1 MGVPAKQID
10 LKQQLAALSPA
21 KRALL
26 ELKLMKRNGSRKAA
40 EETIP
45 RRTERGPAPLSQN
58 QQGLW
63 VLSQLM
69 PDSFLYQIP
78 KALRLTG
85 NLNIEALRHTLDAI
99 VERHESLRTIFKK
112 VDGVPMQVV
121 VDHARLDLP
130 LIDLSAM
137 PEAEREEEARHILA
151 VEGRRPFNL
160 SKGPLTRCHLLRLTA
175 SEHIV
180 LVTTHHIVTD
190 GWSMG
195 IFHRELM
202 ELYEAF
208 AAGQPSPLPEL
219 PIQYPDY
226 AVYHRQW
233 FSGEVYESQL
243 TYWKKQFAPPPP
255 VLELPTDHP
264 RSNFQAYRAYR
275 GIQQTLSLNPEL
287 TRKINEFC
295 RKEEAT
301 PFMTL
306 LAAFKVL
313 LHRYRAR
320 KTS

>member
-1 MGVPAKQID
+1 MGVPAKQTD

-26 ELKLMKRNGSRKAA
+26 ELKLMKRNGGRKAA

-45 RRTERGPAPLSQN
+45 RRTERGPAALSEN

-85 NLNIEALRHTLDAI
+85 NLNLEALRRTLNAI
-99 VERHESLRTIFKK
+99 VERHESLRTIFKTI
-112 VDGVPMQVV
+112 DGVPMQVV
-121 VDHARLDLP
+121 VDHARVELP
-130 LIDLSAM
+130 LIDLSAT

-151 VEGRRPFNL
+151 LEGRRPFNL
-160 SKGPLTRCHLLRLTA
+160 SEGPLIRCHLLHLA
-175 SEHIV
+175 ESEHI
-180 LVTTHHIVTD
+180 LLMTTHHIVTD

-226 AVYHRQW
+226 AIYHRQW
-233 FSGEVYESQL
+233 FEGKVYESQL
-243 TYWKKQFAPPPP
+243 AYWKKQFATLPP

-264 RSNFQAYRAYR
+264 RSKFQTHRAYR
-275 GIQQTLSLNPEL
+275 GI
-287 TRKINEFC
+287 
-295 RKEEAT
+295 
-301 PFMTL
+301 
-306 LAAFKVL
+306 
-313 LHRYRAR
+313 
-320 KTS
+320 

>member
-1 MGVPAKQID
+1 MGVPAKQTD

-45 RRTERGPAPLSQN
+45 RRPERGPAPLSQN

-85 NLNIEALRHTLDAI
+85 NLNIEALSRTLDAI
-99 VERHESLRTIFKK
+99 VERHESLRTIFKT

-121 VDHARLDLP
+121 EDHVRVELP

-137 PEAEREEEARHILA
+137 PGADREEEAHHILA

-160 SKGPLTRCHLLRLTA
+160 SEGPLIRCHLLRLSD

-195 IFHRELM
+195 IFQRELM

-208 AAGQPSPLPEL
+208 AAGRPSPL
-219 PIQYPDY
+219 
-226 AVYHRQW
+226 A
-233 FSGEVYESQL
+233 
-243 TYWKKQFAPPPP
+243 
-255 VLELPTDHP
+255 
-264 RSNFQAYRAYR
+264 
-275 GIQQTLSLNPEL
+275 
-287 TRKINEFC
+287 
-295 RKEEAT
+295 
-301 PFMTL
+301 
-306 LAAFKVL
+306 
-313 LHRYRAR
+313 
-320 KTS
+320 